1 MTATA
6 TPEPQYVYRTRVVR
20 VIDGDSM
27 VLEID
32 LGCHVTITRPVRLLG
47 VDTPEVVGV
56 TREAGIAAREWARE
70 WAASR
75 RVIVETRLDANDKF
89 GRLLA
94 TIYRTGDPV
103 SLNASLIEAG
113 HAVGYDGKGPR

>member
-1 MTATA
+1 MI
-6 TPEPQYVYRTRVVR
+6 PQPQYVYRTRVIR

-32 LGCHVTITRPVRLLG
+32 LGCHVAITRAVRLVG
-47 VDTPEVVGV
+47 IDTPEVVGA

-70 WAASR
+70 WLFDTR
-75 RVIVETRLDANDKF
+75 LVVETRLDANDKF

-94 TIYRTGDPV
+94 TIWRAGDPV
-103 SLNASLIEAG
+103 SLNAGLVAAG
-113 HAVGYDGKGPR
+113 HAREYDGGAR